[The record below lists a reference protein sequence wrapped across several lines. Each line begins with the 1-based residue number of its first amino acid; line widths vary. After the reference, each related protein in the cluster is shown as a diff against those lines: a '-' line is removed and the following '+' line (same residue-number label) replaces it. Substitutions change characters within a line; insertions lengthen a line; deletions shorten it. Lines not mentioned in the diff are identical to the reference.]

1 MTRRTL
7 ASAHASVP
15 RWLGAACAAAAVAVS
30 IAVPLSASAQGP
42 PAGATE
48 NPRPPVASL
57 STDDLRFIDEA
68 TLTAA
73 MAIDTARLAAEAS
86 ESTTVVAYARAVAR
100 DYREI
105 GAELTSIAQS
115 KGVQPEK
122 RMPEAPEV
130 SKLRSLKGAEF
141 DRVYSQIVAVDASRL
156 ALMLFQKQASQGKDP
171 ELRAFARRNL
181 PILQQHAEVGSA
193 MGTRTIVDWAQAGHD
208 FHFSRRRDQ
217 Q

>member
-1 MTRRTL
+1 MNRL
-7 ASAHASVP
+7 GFASAHASA
-15 RWLGAACAAAAVAVS
+15 RHWLGVACAAATVVATA
-30 IAVPLSASAQGP
+30 AVPFPVSAQGP
-42 PAGATE
+42 AGGAADSA
-48 NPRPPVASL
+48 RPPVSSL

-68 TLTAA
+68 TLTAT

-86 ESTTVVAYARAVAR
+86 ESTTVVAYSRAVAR

-105 GAELTSIAQS
+105 GAELASIAQS
-115 KGVQPEK
+115 KGVQPDK

-171 ELRAFARRNL
+171 ALRAFARRNL

-193 MGTRTIVDWAQAGHD
+193 MATRTIVNGGQ
-208 FHFSRRRDQ
+208 HFPFSLRRDQ